1 VSNRPQSG
9 PRRELLARLAA
20 WITGYPLDH
29 VIRVAV
35 DGPDCAG
42 KSTLADELA
51 PFVARTGREAIRISL
66 DGFHTP
72 REERYARGPLDP
84 EGYYRD
90 SFDLEAVVRNVL
102 APLGADGSQAYRSA
116 AFDAEADRPAS
127 QPVRMATAGAVLLF
141 DGVFLSRPELRPYW
155 ECSIF
160 VDANESEIL
169 ARALRR
175 DAARF
180 GSEEA
185 VRERYARR
193 YLPANRLYL
202 RDAEPLHAADVVIE
216 NSDPRNPLVTRVS
229 EAGRPVLHAASR

>member
-1 VSNRPQSG
+1 
-9 PRRELLARLAA
+9 
-20 WITGYPLDH
+20 

-51 PFVARTGREAIRISL
+51 PFVARTGREAIRVSM
-66 DGFHTP
+66 DGFHRP
-72 REERYARGPLDP
+72 RKKRYARGPLDP

-90 SFDLEAVVRNVL
+90 SFDLDAVVRGVL
-102 APLGADGSQAYRSA
+102 APLGADGSQAYRSEV
-116 AFDAEADRPAS
+116 FDVEVDRPAS
-127 QPVRMATAGAVLLF
+127 EPIRMATAGAVLLF
-141 DGVFLSRPELRPYW
+141 DGVFLLRTELRPYW

-160 VDANESEIL
+160 LDANESEIL

-193 YLPANRLYL
+193 YLPAHRLYL
-202 RDAEPLHAADVVIE
+202 RDAEPLLAADVVIE

-229 EAGRPVLHAASR
+229 EAGRPVLQVASR